1 MKLSYSQRILMFLA
15 EQERTNGNAVFN
27 MQVAKRRFRNVGD
40 IDGSVMRRAREL
52 ASSKMLKRTPDGF
65 TLTARGRKEAVK

>member
-1 MKLSYSQRILMFLA
+1 MRQSYSQKILTYLSTQ
-15 EQERTNGNAVFN
+15 EQKNEPAVFN
-27 MQVAKRRFRNVGD
+27 TQVAKRKFRNVKD

-52 ASSKMLKRTPDGF
+52 TNGKMLKRTSEGF

>member
-1 MKLSYSQRILMFLA
+1 MKLSYSQRILNFLS
-15 EQERTNGNAVFN
+15 EQERTNGTAIFN
-27 MQVAKRRFRNVGD
+27 TQVAKRRFRNVRD

-52 ASSKMLKRTPDGF
+52 ASGKLLKRTSDGF